1 METKKYDA
9 RTDNY
14 IEARLRRYPLVK
26 TKQDKKVNMTYR
38 EFISLAMKHYKHG
51 GCYVAEYWTESDFND
66 DCARLGSMT
75 EERALGI
82 FQVYARL

>member
-14 IEARLRRYPLVK
+14 IEARLRRYPSVK
-26 TKQDKKVNMTYR
+26 TKQDKKANMTYR
-38 EFISLAMKHYKHG
+38 EFIGLAMKNYKHG
-51 GCYVAEYWTESDFND
+51 GCYVAEYCTESEFND
-66 DCARLGSMT
+66 DCAKFGPMT
-75 EERALGI
+75 EERALSI